1 MNFFLDKKI
10 GILGLSKTGISSVK
24 FLKKKGFDIFGWDDN
39 KELFS
44 KLKKKNNFNIKNL
57 NSNNSKY
64 MDLLLVSPGISS
76 TGKNKHKILKK
87 INNDKVEIIN
97 DIELFYRFNP
107 DEKYIGVTGTNG
119 KSTTVSLLNHTL
131 KKLKIKSTLGGNIG
145 KPVFDLKRIKFAS

>member
-1 MNFFLDKKI
+1 
-10 GILGLSKTGISSVK
+10 
-24 FLKKKGFDIFGWDDN
+24 
-39 KELFS
+39 
-44 KLKKKNNFNIKNL
+44 
-57 NSNNSKY
+57 

-145 KPVFDLKRIKFAS
+145 KPVFDLKRIKKSFCILEISSFQLELMKRTKFKVAILLNITKDHLDRHGNLIIIFLKKLKFLIIKIKMIFQL

>member
-1 MNFFLDKKI
+1 
-10 GILGLSKTGISSVK
+10 
-24 FLKKKGFDIFGWDDN
+24 
-39 KELFS
+39 
-44 KLKKKNNFNIKNL
+44 
-57 NSNNSKY
+57 

-131 KKLKIKSTLGGNIG
+131 KKIKN
-145 KPVFDLKRIKFAS
+145 